1 MIADLKPYSAMKPS
15 GVPWLGKVAVE
26 RPLRLKGID
35 TGRTYSPKKIEAL
48 VGAGFKPALDAPPVI
63 RTIHKKGTRLRTL
76 EEIRAD
82 ILELEKETEGLLDE
96 MIGRGL

>member
-1 MIADLKPYSAMKPS
+1 MNDDGRL
-15 GVPWLGKVAVE
+15 VQAVWDGLPE
-26 RPLRLKGID
+26 HYPHVLLDHWVIMPNHVHGIVFF
-35 TGRTYSPKKIEAL
+35 